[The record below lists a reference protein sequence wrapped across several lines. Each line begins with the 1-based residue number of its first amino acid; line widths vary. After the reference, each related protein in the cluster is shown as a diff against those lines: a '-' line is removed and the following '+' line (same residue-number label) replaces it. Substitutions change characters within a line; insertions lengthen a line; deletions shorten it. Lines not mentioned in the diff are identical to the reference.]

1 MFRIQ
6 RIVRKL
12 KGIRLKPESKPEEGI
27 TRNNSFTIDEI
38 GYEAS
43 SLLSQEE
50 HRQKNR
56 KS

>member
-1 MFRIQ
+1 MFRIE
-6 RIVRKL
+6 RIFRKL
-12 KGIRLKPESKPEEGI
+12 KGIRLKPDSKPEEGI